1 VNSDGEA
8 RMNFLPSAD
17 DNRYRDRMRALA
29 DSYGWPE
36 MKAIRDE
43 LEERAIERYSFAFQ
57 RRLAEEG
64 LIGLTWPEPYGREAR
79 VDQQFLMA
87 EELECQGFPGYGLTT
102 NQRGGGML
110 LRSGSSEQIA
120 EHLPHIVAGEWTYCQ
135 GLSEPGAGSDLL
147 ALRTRAVREGDEY
160 VVNGAKLWTSS
171 AHVSTFCSLL
181 VRTDPEQSRHRGLS
195 LLLVDLKSPGITI
208 QPVWVMGGW
217 RVNAV
222 FYDNVRVPAANL
234 VGEENQ
240 GWKVIT
246 GNLDEERAMSFGG
259 TETRLLCAR
268 LIHRLAG
275 RADELAESDLE
286 TLGRFV
292 MELEADRLLYLRVG
306 LQAARGEDT
315 SGTGPMSKVYGSELA
330 QRFIEWACELLGHEV
345 LFAESEDVL
354 AKDLEQQ
361 LRVATVLT
369 VIGGTSEVQRN
380 IVATRHLGLPRSN

>member
-1 VNSDGEA
+1 
-8 RMNFLPSAD
+8 MNFEADAD

-36 MKAIRDE
+36 MQALRAEIDE
-43 LEERAIERYSFAFQ
+43 LSIERYSFSFQ
-57 RRLAEEG
+57 KRLAEEG

-79 VDQQFLMA
+79 VDQQLLMA

-110 LRSGSSEQIA
+110 LRNGSEEQIG
-120 EHLPHIVAGEWTYCQ
+120 EHLPHVVDASWTYCQ
-135 GLSEPGAGSDLL
+135 GLSEAGAGSDLL
-147 ALRTRAVREGDEY
+147 SLKTRAVRDGDEY

-171 AHVSTFCSLL
+171 AHVSTWCSLL

-208 QPVWVMGGW
+208 QPVEVLGGW

-222 FYDNVRVPAANL
+222 FYDNVRVPARNL
-234 VGEENQ
+234 VGTENE

-259 TETRLLCAR
+259 TETRLFCAR

-275 RADELAESDLE
+275 RAEEFSQGDLE

-315 SGTGPMSKVYGSELA
+315 SATGPMSKVFGSELA
-330 QRFIEWACELLGHEV
+330 QRFVEWACDLIGHEA
-345 LFAESEDVL
+345 LFSEAEDVL
-354 AKDLEQQ
+354 AADLEQQ

-369 VIGGTSEVQRN
+369 IIGGTSEVQRN
-380 IVATRHLGLPRSN
+380 IVATRHLDLPRGN

>member
-1 VNSDGEA
+1 
-8 RMNFLPSAD
+8 MNFLPEEED
-17 DNRYRDRMRALA
+17 RRYRDRLRLVADEYDWAAMHAMR
-29 DSYGWPE
+29 
-36 MKAIRDE
+36 
-43 LEERAIERYSFAFQ
+43 EEIDGLAIERYSPTFH
-57 RRLAEEG
+57 RRLAEAG
-64 LIGLTWPEPYGREAR
+64 LVGLSWPQPHGQG
-79 VDQQFLMA
+79 VPFDQQFLMA

-110 LRSGSSEQIA
+110 LRSGTPEQIA
-120 EHLPHIVAGEWTYCQ
+120 EHLPHVVDGSWTYCQ

-147 ALRTRAVREGDEY
+147 ALKTRAVLEGDHY

-171 AHVSTFCSLL
+171 AHVSTWCSLL
-181 VRTDPEQSRHRGLS
+181 VRTDPEQERHRGLS

-222 FYDNVRVPAANL
+222 FYDNVRVPVSNR
-234 VGEENQ
+234 VGKEHE

-268 LIHRLAG
+268 LIHRLEG
-275 RADELAESDLE
+275 RADELSTSDLE

-306 LQAARGEDT
+306 LAGARGEDT
-315 SGTGPMSKVYGSELA
+315 SGIGPMSKVYGSELA
-330 QRFIEWACELLGHEV
+330 QRFIEWGCELLANLTLYADGD
-345 LFAESEDVL
+345 DVL
-354 AKDLEQQ
+354 GRDLEQQ
-361 LRVATVLT
+361 LRTATVLT
-369 VIGGTSEVQRN
+369 IIGGTSEVQRN
-380 IVATRHLGLPRSN
+380 IVANRHLELPRSN

>member
-1 VNSDGEA
+1 
-8 RMNFLPSAD
+8 MNFYPGD
-17 DNRYRDRMRALA
+17 EENRYRDQMRELA

-36 MKAIRDE
+36 MKALR
-43 LEERAIERYSFAFQ
+43 EEIEGLAIERYSMTFQ
-57 RRLAEEG
+57 RQLAARG
-64 LIGLTWPEPYGREAR
+64 LIGLTWPKPYGQEAR

-110 LRSGSSEQIA
+110 LRSGSPEQIA
-120 EHLPHIVAGEWTYCQ
+120 EHLPHVVDGSWTYCQ

-147 ALRTRAVREGDEY
+147 SLKTRAVRDGDHY

-171 AHVSTFCSLL
+171 AHVSTWCSLL
-181 VRTDPEQSRHRGLS
+181 VRTDPEQTRHRGLS
-195 LLLVDLKSPGITI
+195 LLLVDLKSPGVTI

-222 FYDNVRVPAANL
+222 FYDDVRVPVANL
-234 VGEENQ
+234 VGDEHQ
-240 GWKVIT
+240 GWRVIT

-268 LIHRLAG
+268 LIHRLSEK
-275 RADELAESDLE
+275 ADELSESDLT
-286 TLGRFV
+286 TLGRFI
-292 MELEADRLLYLRVG
+292 MDLEADRLLYLRVG
-306 LQAARGEDT
+306 LSAARGEDT
-315 SGTGPMSKVYGSELA
+315 SGTGPMSKVHGSELA
-330 QRFIEWACELLGHEV
+330 QRFIEWASELLGHQTLYPEGD
-345 LFAESEDVL
+345 DVL
-354 AKDLEQQ
+354 AADLEQQ

-380 IVATRHLGLPRSN
+380 IIANRQLDLPRSN

>member
-1 VNSDGEA
+1 
-8 RMNFLPSAD
+8 MNFYPGEEENL
-17 DNRYRDRMRALA
+17 YRDRMRELA
-29 DSYGWPE
+29 DSYGWTE
-36 MKAIRDE
+36 MKALR
-43 LEERAIERYSFAFQ
+43 EEIEGLHIERYSMTFQ
-57 RRLAEEG
+57 RQLAERG
-64 LIGLTWPEPYGREAR
+64 LIGLTWPRPYGQAAR

-110 LRSGSSEQIA
+110 LRSGSAEQIA
-120 EHLPHIVAGEWTYCQ
+120 EHLPHVVDGSWTYCQ

-147 ALRTRAVREGDEY
+147 SLKTRAVRDGDHY

-171 AHVSTFCSLL
+171 AHVSTWCSLL
-181 VRTDPEQSRHRGLS
+181 VRTDPEQTRHRGLS
-195 LLLVDLKSPGITI
+195 LLLVDLKSPGVTI

-222 FYDNVRVPAANL
+222 FYDDVRVPATNL
-234 VGEENQ
+234 VGDENQ
-240 GWKVIT
+240 GWRVIT

-268 LIHRLAG
+268 LIHRLSEK
-275 RADELAESDLE
+275 ADELSESDLT

-292 MELEADRLLYLRVG
+292 MDLEADRLLYLRVG
-306 LQAARGEDT
+306 LSAARGEDT
-315 SGTGPMSKVYGSELA
+315 SGTGPMSKVHGSELA
-330 QRFIEWACELLGHEV
+330 QRFIEWASELLGHQALYPEG
-345 LFAESEDVL
+345 EDVL
-354 AKDLEQQ
+354 AADLELQ

-380 IVATRHLGLPRSN
+380 IIANRQLDLPRSN

>member
-1 VNSDGEA
+1 
-8 RMNFLPSAD
+8 MNFLPDESD
-17 DNRYRDRMRALA
+17 ILYRDRLRAIA
-29 DSYGWPE
+29 DEYGWNE
-36 MKAIRDE
+36 MHAMR
-43 LEERAIERYSFAFQ
+43 EEIDALHIERYSPSFH
-57 RRLAEEG
+57 RRLAKGG
-64 LIGLTWPEPYGREAR
+64 LVGLTWPEPHGKAAR

-87 EELECQGFPGYGLTT
+87 EELECEGFPGYGLTT

-110 LRSGSSEQIA
+110 LRSGSTAQIA
-120 EHLPHIVAGEWTYCQ
+120 QHLPHIVDGSWTYCQ

-147 ALRTRAVREGDEY
+147 SLKTRAVRDGNFY
-160 VVNGAKLWTSS
+160 VVNGSKLWTSS
-171 AHVSTFCSLL
+171 AHVSTWCSLL

-195 LLLVDLKSPGITI
+195 LLLVDLKSPGVTI

-222 FYDNVRVPAANL
+222 FYDDVRVPIDNL
-234 VGEENQ
+234 VGTENE

-268 LIHRLAG
+268 LIHRLSEQSALLG
-275 RADELAESDLE
+275 ESDLE
-286 TLGRFV
+286 ALGRFV

-306 LQAARGEDT
+306 LAASRGEDT
-315 SGTGPMSKVYGSELA
+315 SGIGPMSKVYGSELA
-330 QRFIEWACELLGHEV
+330 QRFIEWACELLGHET
-345 LFAESEDVL
+345 LFREADDVL
-354 AKDLEQQ
+354 ASDMEQQ

-380 IVATRHLGLPRSN
+380 IVANRHLGLPRSN

>member
-1 VNSDGEA
+1 
-8 RMNFLPSAD
+8 MNFLPD
-17 DNRYRDRMRALA
+17 EGDRLFRDRFQQLA
-29 DSYGWPE
+29 DRYGWPE
-36 MKAIRDE
+36 MQAMRNEIEE
-43 LEERAIERYSFAFQ
+43 LDVERYALSFHRQLGEER
-57 RRLAEEG
+57 
-64 LIGLTWPEPYGREAR
+64 LIGLTWPAPYGQQAR

-110 LRSGSSEQIA
+110 LRSGSPEQVA
-120 EHLPHIVAGEWTYCQ
+120 EHLPHVVDGTWTYCQ
-135 GLSEPGAGSDLL
+135 GLSEPAAGSDLL
-147 ALRTRAVREGDEY
+147 SLKTRAVREGDEF

-171 AHVSTFCSLL
+171 AHITTWCSLL
-181 VRTDPEQSRHRGLS
+181 VRTDPSATRHKGLS
-195 LLLVDLKSPGITI
+195 LLLVDLRSPGVTI
-208 QPVWVMGGW
+208 QPVRVMGGW

-222 FYDNVRVPAANL
+222 FYDNVRVPAKNL
-234 VGEENQ
+234 VGEEHG

-275 RADELAESDLE
+275 RADELTESDLA

-292 MELEADRLLYLRVG
+292 MELEADRLMYLRVG
-306 LQAARGEDT
+306 LSAARGEDT
-315 SGTGPMSKVYGSELA
+315 SATGPVSKVYGSELA
-330 QRFIEWACELLGHEV
+330 QRFIEWACELLGHEA
-345 LFAESEDVL
+345 LFQASDDVL
-354 AKDLEQQ
+354 AADMEQQ

>member
-1 VNSDGEA
+1 
-8 RMNFLPSAD
+8 MNFLPD
-17 DNRYRDRMRALA
+17 EEDNKYRDR
-29 DSYGWPE
+29 
-36 MKAIRDE
+36 
-43 LEERAIERYSFAFQ
+43 F
-57 RRLAEEG
+57 RRLAEQYGWPDMLEVRQEIEDLKVERYSLRFHARLAAEG
-64 LIGLTWPEPYGREAR
+64 LVGLTWPAPYGQEAR

-102 NQRGGGML
+102 NQRGGGMV
-110 LRSGSSEQIA
+110 LRSGSPEQIA
-120 EHLPHIVAGEWTYCQ
+120 EHLPHVVDGSWTYCQ

-147 ALRTRAVREGDEY
+147 SLRTKAIRDGDHY
-160 VVNGAKLWTSS
+160 VVNGSKMWTSS
-171 AHVSTFCSLL
+171 AHISTWCSLL

-195 LLLVDLKSPGITI
+195 LLLVDLKSPGVMI
-208 QPVWVMGGW
+208 QPVWVLGGW

-234 VGEENQ
+234 IGAENQ
-240 GWKVIT
+240 GWRVIT

-268 LIHRLAG
+268 LIHRLSE
-275 RADELAESDLE
+275 RADDLSDGDLE
-286 TLGRFV
+286 MLGRFI

-306 LQAARGEDT
+306 MQAARGEDT

-330 QRFIEWACELLGHEV
+330 QRFIEWACELVGREALYADGP
-345 LFAESEDVL
+345 DVL
-354 AKDLEQQ
+354 MQDLEQQ

-380 IVATRHLGLPRSN
+380 IVANRHLGLPRSN

>member
-1 VNSDGEA
+1 
-8 RMNFLPSAD
+8 MNFYPGSEE
-17 DNRYRDRMRALA
+17 NRYRDRMRELA

-36 MKAIRDE
+36 MKALR
-43 LEERAIERYSFAFQ
+43 EEVEGLHIERYSMTFQ
-57 RRLAEEG
+57 RQLAERG
-64 LIGLTWPEPYGREAR
+64 LIGLTWPKPYGQEAC

-110 LRSGSSEQIA
+110 LRSGSPEQIA
-120 EHLPHIVAGEWTYCQ
+120 EHLPHVIDASWTYCQ

-147 ALRTRAVREGDEY
+147 SLKTRAVRDGDHY

-171 AHVSTFCSLL
+171 AHVSTWCSLL
-181 VRTDPEQSRHRGLS
+181 VRTDPEQIRHRGLS
-195 LLLVDLKSPGITI
+195 LLLVDLQSPGVTI

-222 FYDNVRVPAANL
+222 FYDDVRVPVANL

-240 GWKVIT
+240 GWRVIT

-268 LIHRLAG
+268 LIHRLSG
-275 RADELAESDLE
+275 KADELSDSDLE
-286 TLGRFV
+286 ALGRFI
-292 MELEADRLLYLRVG
+292 MDLEADRLLYLRVG
-306 LQAARGEDT
+306 LSAARGEDT
-315 SGTGPMSKVYGSELA
+315 SGTGPMSKVHGSELA
-330 QRFIEWACELLGHEV
+330 QRFIEWATELLGHQTLYPEG
-345 LFAESEDVL
+345 EDVL
-354 AKDLEQQ
+354 TADLEQQ

-380 IVATRHLGLPRSN
+380 IIANRQLDLPRSN

>member
-1 VNSDGEA
+1 
-8 RMNFLPSAD
+8 MNFYPGEEENL
-17 DNRYRDRMRALA
+17 YRDRMRELA

-36 MKAIRDE
+36 MKALR
-43 LEERAIERYSFAFQ
+43 EEVEGLHIERYSMTFQ
-57 RRLAEEG
+57 RQLAERG
-64 LIGLTWPEPYGREAR
+64 LIGLTWPKPYGQEAR

-110 LRSGSSEQIA
+110 LRSGSPEQIA
-120 EHLPHIVAGEWTYCQ
+120 EHLPHVVDGSWTYCQ

-147 ALRTRAVREGDEY
+147 SLKTRAVRDGDHY

-171 AHVSTFCSLL
+171 AHVSTWCSLL
-181 VRTDPEQSRHRGLS
+181 VRTDPEQNRHRGLS
-195 LLLVDLKSPGITI
+195 LLLVDLKSPGVTI

-222 FYDNVRVPAANL
+222 FYDDVRVPATNL

-240 GWKVIT
+240 GWRVIT

-268 LIHRLAG
+268 LIHRLSEKAG
-275 RADELAESDLE
+275 ELSESDLE
-286 TLGRFV
+286 KLGRFI
-292 MELEADRLLYLRVG
+292 MDLEADRLLYLRVG
-306 LQAARGEDT
+306 LSAARGEDT
-315 SGTGPMSKVYGSELA
+315 SGTGPMSKVHGSELA
-330 QRFIEWACELLGHEV
+330 QRFIEWATELLGHQTLYPEGT
-345 LFAESEDVL
+345 DVL
-354 AKDLEQQ
+354 AADLEQQ

-380 IVATRHLGLPRSN
+380 IIANRQLDLPRSN

>member
-1 VNSDGEA
+1 
-8 RMNFLPSAD
+8 MNFFPGD
-17 DNRYRDRMRALA
+17 EENRYRDQMRELA
-29 DSYGWPE
+29 DSYGWAQ
-36 MKAIRDE
+36 MHALR
-43 LEERAIERYSFAFQ
+43 EEVEAMSIERYSMTFQ
-57 RRLAEEG
+57 KQLADRG
-64 LIGLTWPEPYGREAR
+64 LIGLTWPKPYGQEAR

-110 LRSGSSEQIA
+110 LRSGSPEQIA
-120 EHLPHIVAGEWTYCQ
+120 EHLPHIVNAEWTYCQ

-147 ALRTRAVREGDEY
+147 SLKTRAVRDGDHY

-171 AHVSTFCSLL
+171 AHVSTWCSLL
-181 VRTDPEQSRHRGLS
+181 VRTDPEQTRHRGLS
-195 LLLVDLKSPGITI
+195 LLLVDLKSPGVTI

-222 FYDNVRVPAANL
+222 FYDDVRVPVKNL

-240 GWKVIT
+240 GWQVIT

-268 LIHRLAG
+268 LIHRLSG
-275 RADELAESDLE
+275 MADQLSESDLE
-286 TLGRFV
+286 KLGRFI
-292 MELEADRLLYLRVG
+292 MDLEADRLLYLRVG
-306 LQAARGEDT
+306 LSAARGEDT
-315 SGTGPMSKVYGSELA
+315 SGTGPMSKVHGSELA
-330 QRFIEWACELLGHEV
+330 QRFIEWATELMGHQTLYQEG
-345 LFAESEDVL
+345 EDIL
-354 AKDLEQQ
+354 AQDLEQQ

-380 IVATRHLGLPRSN
+380 IIANRQLHLPRSN

>member
-1 VNSDGEA
+1 
-8 RMNFLPSAD
+8 MNFKPDESDIL
-17 DNRYRDRMRALA
+17 YRDKLRAVT
-29 DSYGWPE
+29 DKYGWE
-36 MKAIRDE
+36 DMKALRVE
-43 LEERAIERYSFAFQ
+43 MESLHVERYAPTFH
-57 RRLAEEG
+57 RRMAEES
-64 LIGLTWPEPYGREAR
+64 LVGLTWPQPHGQGAR

-110 LRSGSSEQIA
+110 LRSGSPEQIA
-120 EHLPHIVAGEWTYCQ
+120 EHLPHIVDGSWTYCQ

-147 ALRTRAVREGDEY
+147 ALKTRAVRDGDHF

-171 AHVSTFCSLL
+171 AHISTWCSLL

-195 LLLVDLKSPGITI
+195 LLLVDLKSPGVTI

-222 FYDNVRVPAANL
+222 FYEDVRVPVSNL
-234 VGEENQ
+234 VGIENE
-240 GWKVIT
+240 GWKVVT

-268 LIHRLAG
+268 LIHRLSEQ
-275 RADELAESDLE
+275 RDSLSPTDLE

-306 LQAARGEDT
+306 LAAARGEDT
-315 SGTGPMSKVYGSELA
+315 SGIGPMSKVYGSELA
-330 QRFIEWACELLGHEV
+330 QKFIEWACELLGHEV
-345 LFAESEDVL
+345 LFAESKDTL
-354 AKDLEQQ
+354 AGDMEQQ

-380 IVATRHLGLPRSN
+380 IVANRHLGLPRSN